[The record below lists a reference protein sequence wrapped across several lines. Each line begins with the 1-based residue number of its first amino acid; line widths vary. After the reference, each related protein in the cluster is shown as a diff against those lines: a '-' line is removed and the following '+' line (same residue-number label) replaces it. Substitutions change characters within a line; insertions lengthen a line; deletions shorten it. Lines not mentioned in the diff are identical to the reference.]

1 MKTEKEDTQTLSPK
15 ALEYLELRKIRRNQ
29 QKKKKKKKGLRR
41 SSQKGRKRSNQDSEV
56 Y

>member
-29 QKKKKKKKGLRR
+29 QKKKKKGLRR

>member
-1 MKTEKEDTQTLSPK
+1 MKTEKEDTQTLSPR

-29 QKKKKKKKGLRR
+29 KEKKKNGLRR
-41 SSQKGRKRSNQDSEV
+41 SSQKGRKRNNQDSEV

>member
-29 QKKKKKKKGLRR
+29 QKKKKRTEKK
-41 SSQKGRKRSNQDSEV
+41 QSER
-56 Y
+56 